1 MERSRT
7 LEGNDGYEDVV
18 LVVVDDDDEN
28 EDVYKQEDE
37 GVAKFCKSFRS
48 P

>member
-1 MERSRT
+1 MEGSGT

-18 LVVVDDDDEN
+18 LVVVDDDDN
-28 EDVYKQEDE
+28 EDDYKQEDE
-37 GVAKFCKSFRS
+37 GVANFCKSFRS